1 MKIVQEPGN
10 LSLLGATT
18 SVSTWQIVFHLI
30 HRLEDPFQNIAFK
43 HYLLSWFLLV
53 KWGNWIL
60 EGLSKVSQP
69 VNSIS
74 WEWKLLWLQGQFPS
88 TVPRY
93 ILGVLLPL
101 YFWLYLAMVPKKKKK
116 KSLTFL
122 NLSLSSVKKNHKS
135 QPIKI
140 GYMASTLFPWSVY
153 ILYRATV
160 KSLGMVPLAV
170 MKTWWPWI

>member
-30 HRLEDPFQNIAFK
+30 HRLEDPFQNIVFK

-74 WEWKLLWLQGQFPS
+74 WEWKLLWPQGQFPS
-88 TVPRY
+88 TVPRC

-116 KSLTFL
+116 SLTFL
-122 NLSLSSVKKNHKS
+122 NLSLSSVKKIIRVS
-135 QPIKI
+135 QPKLDIWPP
-140 GYMASTLFPWSVY
+140 LFFHGLCMFFTGLQLSHWE
-153 ILYRATV
+153 
-160 KSLGMVPLAV
+160 
-170 MKTWWPWI
+170 